1 MAAHPRSI
9 AAEPPLLSERLE
21 DDPAQPGPLLGGG
34 WGGGS
39 VTVKLR
45 AAMASL
51 PAYVPGRKIPGAIVL
66 ASNESPYGL
75 LPGVADVFAERAGS
89 VSRYPD
95 MVSSEL
101 VAAIAD
107 HHGVETERVAVG
119 AGSVE
124 VCGQLASAVV
134 DEGGEV
140 VFGWRAFEAYPIITA
155 VAGGTA
161 VKVPLDEHHVH
172 DVDAMIA
179 ALTDRT
185 RLVFL
190 CNPNNPTG
198 TAVGGAEL
206 RRLVLGIP
214 SDVLVVIDE
223 AYREYV
229 DPDAVPDAFELFGD
243 RPNVAI
249 TRTFSKAYALA
260 GLRVGYCLASPEV
273 AAAVRKCQVP
283 FSVSG
288 LAQAA
293 AVAALSDREE
303 VVRRA
308 KLTITERDRVTEALV
323 DSGYDVPPSQAN
335 FVWLALGE
343 RSLAFAEACLA
354 QNIIVRPF
362 AGEGVR
368 VTIGTDAE
376 NDAFLAVARSWIGS

>member
-1 MAAHPRSI
+1 VTTPR
-9 AAEPPLLSERLE
+9 
-21 DDPAQPGPLLGGG
+21 
-34 WGGGS
+34 
-39 VTVKLR
+39 LR
-45 AAMASL
+45 AVMSSL

-75 LPGVADVFAERAGS
+75 LPSVAEVLSERTGT

-95 MVSSEL
+95 MVSAEL
-101 VAAIAD
+101 IATIAD
-107 HHGVETERVAVG
+107 HHGVEPDRVAVG

-124 VCGQLASAVV
+124 VCGQLASATVGPG
-134 DEGGEV
+134 DEV

-161 VKVPLDEHHVH
+161 VRVPLDSAHVH
-172 DVDAMIA
+172 DVEAMLDAV
-179 ALTDRT
+179 TDRT

-198 TAVGGAEL
+198 TAIGGAAL
-206 RRLVLGIP
+206 RRLVLGVP
-214 SDVLVVIDE
+214 EDVLVVIDE

-229 DPDAVPDAFELFGD
+229 DPGDVPDAFELLGD
-243 RPNVAI
+243 RPNVAV
-249 TRTFSKAYALA
+249 TRTFSKAFALA
-260 GLRVGYCLASPEV
+260 GLRVGYCLATPGV

-293 AVAALSDREE
+293 AIAALGDREE
-303 VVRRA
+303 ALRRA
-308 KLTITERDRVTEALV
+308 KLTVAERDRVRTTLV

-335 FVWLALGE
+335 FVWLPLGD
-343 RSLAFAEACLA
+343 RSLEFAEACLA
-354 QNIIVRPF
+354 GGVIVRPF

-368 VTIGTDAE
+368 VTIGTDTE
-376 NDAFLAVARSWIGS
+376 NDTFLDVARGWAQSASGRS